1 MITLDVSWGP
11 FIIVFGIA
19 ALLIISIVAAII
31 ILIVFLV
38 RGDIRK
44 GYLKKEATPEFAAGS
59 SKPEEKE

>member
-1 MITLDVSWGP
+1 MIIFDVSWGP

-44 GYLKKEATPEFAAGS
+44 GYLNKEANPEPAAGS
-59 SKPEEKE
+59 SKPEDK

>member
-1 MITLDVSWGP
+1 MITFDVSWGP

-38 RGDIRK
+38 KGDIRK
-44 GYLKKEATPEFAAGS
+44 GYLKKEAIPEPAAGS